1 MGFVCFVGNRPLSLS
16 PAEFKIDNQTIFAY
30 FARPKFE
37 ASIHPIMRKLKHLF
51 EYAGL
56 LLLIRLAGILPLSW
70 LLAFGAGLGRFTF
83 SVLRIRRSVALD
95 NLRHAFPEK
104 SEAELLAIARRNY
117 ENFGM
122 MMMEYLRL
130 HRMSPPEL
138 AALAPFRSAEDAA
151 PWFETMRAGRPAIGM
166 TGHFGNWEY
175 LGVMLAHHFPMVY
188 LYQSQNNPHVD
199 GLIRRT
205 RAKVNMHSI
214 PRQSLKD
221 ILKAL
226 RQNKFVAILADQDA
240 GRSGIFVNFM
250 GRPAST
256 AQGPAAF
263 VLKTGAPILFVFS
276 LRQPKG
282 KHVVESEC
290 LRFNDLP
297 DNWSE
302 EAKLHHITQAWTSV
316 LEKYVRRYPDHWFWM
331 HRRWKTAP
339 PSA

>member
-1 MGFVCFVGNRPLSLS
+1 LTGLILAYHQSQT
-16 PAEFKIDNQTIFAY
+16 KINKD
-30 FARPKFE
+30 RSDRSSK
-37 ASIHPIMRKLKHLF
+37 
-51 EYAGL
+51 
-56 LLLIRLAGILPLSW
+56 LAGVLPLKW
-70 LLAFGAGLGRFTF
+70 LLALGAGLGRFTF
-83 SVLRIRRSVALD
+83 SVLRIRRNVALD

-104 SEAELLAIARRNY
+104 SSAELLAIARRNY

-122 MMMEYLRL
+122 MLLEYLRL
-130 HRMSPPEL
+130 HRMSVQEL
-138 AALAPFRSAEDAA
+138 AALAPFRSAQDSA
-151 PWFETMRAGRPAIGM
+151 PWFAALNAGSAAVCM

-175 LGVMLAHHFPMVY
+175 LGVMLAHHFPVVS
-188 LYQSQNNPHVD
+188 LYQSQNNPYVD
-199 GLIRRT
+199 ALIRRT

-226 RQNKFVAILADQDA
+226 RQKKFVAILADQDA
-240 GRSGIFVNFM
+240 GRGGLFVNFM

-276 LRQPKG
+276 LRQPNG
-282 KHVVESEC
+282 KHIVESEC
-290 LRFNDLP
+290 LRFDDLP
-297 DNWSE
+297 PHWSE
-302 EAKLHHITQAWTSV
+302 EEKLHHITQAWTNV

-339 PSA
+339 PVDASMKVALREKVLVD